1 MPLPTS
7 SAPVPRC
14 VELASVFQNP
24 LLEEPLPSSTPAA
37 VRRRYAALVHEAA
50 RACRSCPLI
59 QDCLYAAVVEHDVAG
74 YVGGTTPD
82 QRARIRRAL
91 RISVQPEDLDT
102 LAGVTGRHRQVDH
115 DEVVR
120 LRHAH
125 PDESLETLARR
136 LGCSLSTVKRHLRR
150 ERRTPSVRPAEPPK
164 PTLSEVLAVAEK
176 VTSAPPPTHRRN
188 QAA

>member
-1 MPLPTS
+1 MPQPS
-7 SAPVPRC
+7 STPRPRC

-24 LLEEPLPSSTPAA
+24 LLEEPLTGKVSAA
-37 VRRRYAALVHEAA
+37 ERHRQAALVTQAEQ
-50 RACRSCPLI
+50 ACRSCPLI
-59 QDCLYAAVVEHDVAG
+59 EDCLYAAVVRHDVAG

-91 RISVQPEDLDT
+91 RISVEPEDLDT

-115 DEVVR
+115 DEVLR

-150 ERRTPSVRPAEPPK
+150 ERRTPSVRRVESPK
-164 PTLSEVLAVAEK
+164 PSLSQVLAVAAEL
-176 VTSAPPPTHRRN
+176 SGQPRPGRQRD

>member
-1 MPLPTS
+1 
-7 SAPVPRC
+7 
-14 VELASVFQNP
+14 VFQNP
-24 LLEEPLPSSTPAA
+24 LLEEPLPSNTPAA
-37 VRRRYAALVHEAA
+37 VRHRYAVLIGQAE
-50 RACRSCPLI
+50 RTCRSCPLI

-82 QRARIRRAL
+82 QRARIRRSL
-91 RISVQPEDLDT
+91 RIRVQPEDLDT

-115 DEVVR
+115 DEVLR

-150 ERRTPSVRPAEPPK
+150 ERRTPSVRHAEPPK
-164 PTLSEVLAVAEK
+164 PSRSRVLAVAAEL
-176 VTSAPPPTHRRN
+176 AGRPRPGRERE

>member
-1 MPLPTS
+1 MPQPGS
-7 SAPVPRC
+7 SAPLLRC

-24 LLEEPLPSSTPAA
+24 LLEEPLPSNTPAT
-37 VRRRYAALVHEAA
+37 VRRRYAALVGQAEQ
-50 RACRSCPLI
+50 ACRSCPLI
-59 QDCLYAAVVEHDVAG
+59 EECLYAAVVQHDVAG
-74 YVGGTTPD
+74 YVGGTTPY
-82 QRARIRRAL
+82 QRAQIRRAL

-115 DEVVR
+115 DEVLR

-150 ERRTPSVRPAEPPK
+150 ERHTPSVRRAEPPK
-164 PTLSEVLAVAEK
+164 PSLSRVLAVAAEL
-176 VTSAPPPTHRRN
+176 SGRHRSGRQRD